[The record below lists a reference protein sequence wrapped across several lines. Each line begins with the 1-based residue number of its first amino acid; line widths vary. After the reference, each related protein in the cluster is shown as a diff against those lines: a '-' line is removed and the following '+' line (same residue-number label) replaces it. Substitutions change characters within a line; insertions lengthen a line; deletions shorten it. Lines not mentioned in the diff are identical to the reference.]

1 MSTPLGCLFG
11 DALAFLDGVV
21 EIRLSVGMFD
31 PCRPCG
37 YVTGIKAG
45 SQPDGVSVGINL
57 IRL

>member
-31 PCRPCG
+31 PCRSCG
-37 YVTGIKAG
+37 YVTGIAE
-45 SQPDGVSVGINL
+45 SPARFDVAIS
-57 IRL
+57 